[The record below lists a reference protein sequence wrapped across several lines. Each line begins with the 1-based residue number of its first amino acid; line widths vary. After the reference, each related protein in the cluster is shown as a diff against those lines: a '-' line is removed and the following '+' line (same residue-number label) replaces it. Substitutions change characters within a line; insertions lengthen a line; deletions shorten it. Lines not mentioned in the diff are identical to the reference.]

1 MVTGRDIEAGLLE
14 LGLGAGDLVVVHSS
28 LSSFGRVVGGADTVV
43 EALLSVLGP
52 EGTLVVPTFSYRP
65 EFFDPDLTPS
75 VVGAI
80 TEAVR
85 KRDDSKR
92 SLHPTH
98 SVAAIGPLS
107 EDIIK
112 DHEKT
117 TPFGQGSALY
127 RLLELNGKVLLIGVG
142 HTTNSI
148 IHVAEELAE
157 APYLER
163 VRQVIV
169 ALPNG
174 RRVARIV
181 RRPGCS
187 QGFGRIADRLEAT
200 GTVRR
205 LSIGRSLAQLIPA
218 GAIVGTAISMLK
230 ENPAALLCERPD
242 CQTCA
247 EARAMTAA
255 MESQANEEA
264 LAALL
269 KEPVGENIQ
278 PFECSHLEE
287 MENGSNR
294 N

>member
-1 MVTGRDIEAGLLE
+1 MVTGQDIEAGLLD
-14 LGLGAGDLVVVHSS
+14 LGLEAGDLVVVHSS

-43 EALLSVLGP
+43 DALLSVLGP
-52 EGTLVVPTFSYRP
+52 EGTLVVPTFNYMP
-65 EFFDPDLTPS
+65 EFFDPELTPS
-75 VVGAI
+75 VVGAV

-85 KRDDSKR
+85 KRENARR

-98 SVAAIGPLS
+98 SVAVIGPLS
-107 EDIIK
+107 EDIIR

-117 TPFGQGSALY
+117 APFGQGSALY

-142 HTTNSI
+142 HTTNSM

-157 APYLER
+157 TPYLER

-187 QGFGRIADRLEAT
+187 RGFDRISDRLEAT
-200 GTVRR
+200 GMVRR
-205 LSIGRSLAQLIPA
+205 RNIGRSLVQLMPA
-218 GAIVGTAISMLK
+218 GAVVGTAISMLK
-230 ENPAALLCERPD
+230 EDPAALLCELPD

-247 EARAMTAA
+247 EARAIAA
-255 MESQANEEA
+255 AIESQANEEA

-278 PFECSHLEE
+278 PFEGSILEE